1 MTQNDNFMID
11 IETVLRFYSLVIKIP
26 LNIKTSLLGTSNITL
41 GASSR
46 HSIDSKCAYIRIFI
60 RNNN

>member
-46 HSIDSKCAYIRIFI
+46 HSM
-60 RNNN
+60 NLH